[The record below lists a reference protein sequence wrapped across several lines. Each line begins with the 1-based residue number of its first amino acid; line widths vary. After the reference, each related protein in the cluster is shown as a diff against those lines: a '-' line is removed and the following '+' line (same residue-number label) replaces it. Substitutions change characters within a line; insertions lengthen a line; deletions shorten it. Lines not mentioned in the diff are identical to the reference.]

1 MYTRVNG
8 SLLCSFEY
16 QHLTINKILH
26 LHNLPMGAEMESRGK
41 KLQKE
46 KKRKCTFA
54 IMLKHFLFTL
64 EIVEEE
70 NWNKEGR
77 RYSVRHQAFPSCN
90 SSPQKPH
97 GLEKEGGYSGLT
109 VFFPHWWY
117 AHTRA
122 CYFVNSEGG
131 VTLLTSFVFCGVSSA
146 VLLHSGEC

>member
-70 NWNKEGR
+70 N
-77 RYSVRHQAFPSCN
+77 
-90 SSPQKPH
+90 
-97 GLEKEGGYSGLT
+97 
-109 VFFPHWWY
+109 
-117 AHTRA
+117 
-122 CYFVNSEGG
+122 
-131 VTLLTSFVFCGVSSA
+131 
-146 VLLHSGEC
+146 